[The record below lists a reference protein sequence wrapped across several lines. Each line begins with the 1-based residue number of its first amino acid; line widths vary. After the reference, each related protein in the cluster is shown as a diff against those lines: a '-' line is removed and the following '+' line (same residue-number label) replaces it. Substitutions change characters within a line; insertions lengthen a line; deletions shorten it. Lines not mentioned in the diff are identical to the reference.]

1 MRRLATLIGVS
12 LAWFALAGAAQGAPL
27 DDVGGAAKREGT
39 IEFYGPAT
47 LTPKGAQDLAAAFNK
62 KYGRAV
68 TLNYPPSG
76 NRTRDVAGVVT
87 VGATGNRPEWD
98 LMVVTDAHHATL
110 WLRKMHQRF
119 AYRALGVDPKDR
131 KSTRL

>member
-12 LAWFALAGAAQGAPL
+12 LAWFA
-27 DDVGGAAKREGT
+27 
-39 IEFYGPAT
+39 
-47 LTPKGAQDLAAAFNK
+47 
-62 KYGRAV
+62 
-68 TLNYPPSG
+68 
-76 NRTRDVAGVVT
+76 RDVAGVVT

-119 AYRALGVDPKDR
+119 AYRALGVDPKLIEYDGGSVSFANQYVLPAYNKNVLPAKEVP
-131 KSTRL
+131 KSWEDLLD